1 MGKLIIR
8 PGTLEDVDN
17 VQSIAN
23 EAKTLP
29 FLGGFTM
36 RDVIV
41 GLYEKNKE
49 LPYNI
54 VAELDGKIVGFSDSK
69 NKNLSYTEYDLVAV
83 EPELRRQHI
92 GSAMYTYH
100 LMRSALMGKRF
111 MRDQTIHFNT
121 VMQDGYLPRLGFKH
135 IAGLRYKIRN
145 FSTINWWTVPIE
157 VETVKRFYNLATTG
171 LHDVEFVELDSPN
184 VLSRLEEY
192 YQESKQLCKNIDE
205 IVSLETNRG
214 YVRELLKGEA

>member
-8 PGTLEDVDN
+8 PGTLDDVDP

-29 FLGGFTM
+29 FVGGFTM

-41 GLYEKNKE
+41 GLYEKNE
-49 LPYNI
+49 HMPFNV
-54 VAELDGKIVGFSDSK
+54 VAELDGEIVGFSDSK
-69 NKNLSYTEYDLVAV
+69 HKNLFYTEYDLVAV
-83 EPELRRQHI
+83 KPELRRQHI
-92 GSAMYTYH
+92 GSAMYTFH

-121 VMQDGYLPRLGFKH
+121 VMQEGYLPRLGFSH

-145 FSTINWWTVPIE
+145 FSTINWWTVPINI
-157 VETVKRFYNLATTG
+157 ETLERFYNLATTG
-171 LHDVEFVELDSPN
+171 VHDVEFRGLDSLK
-184 VLSRLEEY
+184 VFATLEEY
-192 YQESKQLCKNIDE
+192 FIESEELCENIDE
-205 IVSLETNRG
+205 KLSILGNRG
-214 YVRELLKGEA
+214 YVRDILGGKK